1 MASGSIFS
9 RVYSVGYKGPNR
21 LVLLCEENLPVEL
34 SIIPPQLTPSGVVTA
49 AALVAAV
56 PAPESD
62 SILKGYRSLAEDSR

>member
-1 MASGSIFS
+1 M
-9 RVYSVGYKGPNR
+9 
-21 LVLLCEENLPVEL
+21 LCEQNLPVEL

-56 PAPESD
+56 PVPESD